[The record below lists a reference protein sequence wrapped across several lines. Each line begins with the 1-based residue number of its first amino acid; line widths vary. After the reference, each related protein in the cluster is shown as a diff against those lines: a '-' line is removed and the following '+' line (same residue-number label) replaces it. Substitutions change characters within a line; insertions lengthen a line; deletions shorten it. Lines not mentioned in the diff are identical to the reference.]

1 MATILED
8 MPKCKTINF
17 MELFNNLRETMLE
30 IDYIQQKI
38 DRLKVCQTSGE
49 ISNIII
55 SFDTGSSRRIIM
67 QIDTDISLVNE
78 IKLLLQA
85 SIELYE
91 DQIQELKLNF

>member
-1 MATILED
+1 MKPIT
-8 MPKCKTINF
+8 
-17 MELFNNLRETMLE
+17 MELFNEFREAMLE
-30 IDYIQQKI
+30 IEYIQQKV

-55 SFDTGSSRRIIM
+55 SFDTGSSRKIIM

-78 IKLLLQA
+78 IKLLIQA

-91 DQIQELKLNF
+91 EQIQELKLNF

>member
-1 MATILED
+1 
-8 MPKCKTINF
+8 MPKCNTINF

-38 DRLKVCQTSGE
+38 DRLQQWQTSGE

-55 SFDTGSSRRIIM
+55 SFDTGANRRILM
-67 QIDTDISLVNE
+67 QYDTDVSLVNE
-78 IKLLLQA
+78 IRLLIQA

-91 DQIQELKLNF
+91 NQIQELKLNF

>member
-1 MATILED
+1 
-8 MPKCKTINF
+8 

-78 IKLLLQA
+78 IKFLLQA

>member
-1 MATILED
+1 
-8 MPKCKTINF
+8 
-17 MELFNNLRETMLE
+17 MELFNNLRETIME